1 MIRFR
6 VSWEELCFT
15 LFNLRKFS
23 IYSRFH
29 KPYRLDLLNVSLNSN
44 ANHLFNLPRYPI
56 FHSPLH
62 CPTTDVRCL
71 DFDYDDDDDDD
82 DNNNNNNDS
91 DNGKFYSD
99 RTRKKPPLKNCIET
113 SLKPS
118 DVLVMRFL
126 ELILVLQTSAH
137 SANSKK
143 RKMDK
148 WVEEDYT
155 MEEQDWRTKFAFI

>member
-1 MIRFR
+1 MCPVMIDCSSRSAMTTSFSLFPSLCNT
-6 VSWEELCFT
+6 VSDF
-15 LFNLRKFS
+15 
-23 IYSRFH
+23 
-29 KPYRLDLLNVSLNSN
+29 
-44 ANHLFNLPRYPI
+44 
-56 FHSPLH
+56 
-62 CPTTDVRCL
+62 RCL
-71 DFDYDDDDDDD
+71 DFDGDDDDDDD
-82 DNNNNNNDS
+82 NNNDS

-99 RTRKKPPLKNCIET
+99 QTRKKPPLRRLKTCIET

-148 WVEEDYT
+148 
-155 MEEQDWRTKFAFI
+155 